1 MSNLETSPAI
11 QAASQPESKSQ
22 SDSELILFSETS
34 GSVSEAVSASLDA
47 HISTVDGAV
56 SQALEAQPGLPE
68 VLPSAKDSKASTLPN
83 FFDFPLKDLENI
95 LTGLGKEKFRAK
107 QLFQWVYQKREH
119 DFEMMTNVSKTFRAE
134 LPSLLEFR
142 LPEVV
147 QELKSV
153 DGTRKWLFNVG
164 QGMTIETVLIPS
176 KDRLTLC
183 VSSEVG
189 CNMACRFCYT
199 GKQKMK
205 RRLSAGE
212 IVGQFIHAQ
221 DSLKKDGLRV
231 TNIVFMGMGE
241 PLDNP
246 EEVFKSIKI
255 LHEAD
260 GLGFSR
266 KKITVSTS
274 GIVPLIPRV
283 TEAGVRLA
291 VSLNAPNNDVRNRVM
306 PINKRWNINQLLEA
320 CRAHATASK
329 DMVTLEYVLLR
340 DVTDKMEHA
349 RELYQLTKDVPCKI
363 NLIPFNEHPG
373 TEFLRPTPEQVVKFQ
388 NEMIRLGAH
397 VLLRKTMGRD
407 IFAACGQLTS
417 LYEGRPEKLHE
428 RTADVTPHGLPKLKP
443 SPSPIIPLSQS

>member
-1 MSNLETSPAI
+1 MVLSSDPANADSLLEASLDS
-11 QAASQPESKSQ
+11 AASASL
-22 SDSELILFSETS
+22 DSAASASLDS
-34 GSVSEAVSASLDA
+34 AASASLDA
-47 HISTVDGAV
+47 HLATTEGAV
-56 SQALEAQPGLPE
+56 QSALEAQPGLPE
-68 VLPSAKDSKASTLPN
+68 VLPTVRDSKAATVPN
-83 FFDFPLKDLENI
+83 FFDFPLKDLETL
-95 LTGLGKEKFRAK
+95 LTGLGKEKFRAR

-119 DFEMMTNVSKTFRAE
+119 DFDLMTNVSKAFRAE
-134 LPSLLEFR
+134 LPGLLEFR
-142 LPEVV
+142 LPRVV

-153 DGTRKWLFNVG
+153 DGTRKWLFDVG
-164 QGMTIETVLIPS
+164 QGMTVETVLSPS
-176 KDRLTLC
+176 KDRFTLC

-212 IVGQFIHAQ
+212 IVGQFVHAQ

-291 VSLNAPNNDVRNRVM
+291 VSLNAPNDLIRDKVM
-306 PINKRWNINQLLEA
+306 PINKRWNTKLLLDA
-320 CRAHATASK
+320 CRAHTKASK
-329 DMVTLEYVLLR
+329 DMVTLEYVLLKG
-340 DVTDKMEHA
+340 VTDGLEHA
-349 RELYQLTKDVPCKI
+349 RELRQLTKDIPCKI

-373 TEFLRPTPEQVVKFQ
+373 TEYLRPETEQVVKFQ

-417 LYEGRPEKLHE
+417 LYDGRPEKMN
-428 RTADVTPHGLPKLKP
+428 APVGVLPKLKGVAA
-443 SPSPIIPLSQS
+443 PL